1 MIELDINQNKK
12 LIGRNTGPSLVY
24 FTADFYYENL
34 QNNEIEQAVRY
45 YKSLGLFAVFC
56 TFDMGLGEKIL
67 EYNLNKLNYVLL
79 QTSEY
84 KLNVFIKIRN
94 TRNINLKILKKI
106 IEISSENSIQNI
118 GTVIAL
124 IVDDDCNF
132 NYLDSLGLTRFFF
145 KQEEFYDSSSVKI
158 ISANL
163 TFDEFKKEV
172 FYSLSGKLNYIYI
185 TDLNAF
191 NLNYNS
197 DFNYRLKYLIRAI
210 IAFSSDNIDE
220 KYEASLNN
228 ILCFYT
234 KNRTYELL
242 YLHTDEP
249 QKIKINFKTTLS
261 KSINFVLNLRSS
273 AIIPIN
279 ISYFG
284 KNINYAF
291 LEIFQ
296 RVSFTNEEIWFAK
309 SLDLNNPI
317 ISIGDKI
324 YTIEYAKKNVFD
336 VGQTKLTIY
345 CIPSNINL
353 NYNLLLYRNNP
364 YLLLSKNQIFCY
376 KNGII
381 FNYTEEDNIY
391 VLPKPNFIL
400 FENLLLDYND
410 DDFSVYNMNIKAEK
424 IHANFIE
431 NKSFIVS
438 IPQFVYEF
446 DFNLKFT
453 GEAQHLL
460 PCDIVLCIFALEQCK
475 IKTISEEVTLKKG
488 ETYYLSIKEILSYD
502 KDCKIEIFSTK
513 KPTAFF
519 KYVYKTFLLSNTSEP
534 YILF

>member
-1 MIELDINQNKK
+1 MIEININQNKK
-12 LIGRNTGPSLVY
+12 FIGRNTGPSLVY

-34 QNNEIEQAVRY
+34 QNNEIEQAIRY

-67 EYNLNKLNYVLL
+67 EYNLIKLNFVLL

-84 KLNVFIKIRN
+84 KINVFLKLKN
-94 TRNINLKILKKI
+94 TRNSNLKILKRI
-106 IEISSENSIQNI
+106 IETSTKNSIQNT

-124 IVDDDCNF
+124 IIDNDCNF
-132 NYLDSLGLTRFFF
+132 NYFESLGLKGFCF
-145 KQEEFYDSSSVKI
+145 KQDDFYSSNFIKN
-158 ISANL
+158 ISAKL
-163 TFDEFKKEV
+163 PFDEFKKEV
-172 FYSLSGKLNYIYI
+172 FSSLSDEINHIYI

-197 DFNYRLKYLIRAI
+197 DFNNQLKYLIRAI
-210 IAFSSDNIDE
+210 IAFSNENINE
-220 KYEASLNN
+220 EYEASLNN

-242 YLHTDEP
+242 YLYTDES

-261 KSINFVLNLRSS
+261 KAINFVFNLRSS

-279 ISYFG
+279 ISFFK
-284 KNINYAF
+284 KNINYAL

-309 SLDLNNPI
+309 SLDSNDPI
-317 ISIGDKI
+317 ISIDDKT
-324 YTIEYAKKNVFD
+324 YPIEYAKKNVFNF
-336 VGQTKLTIY
+336 GQTKLTIY
-345 CIPSNINL
+345 CIPSNIQM
-353 NYNLLLYRNNP
+353 NYNILLFRNNP
-364 YLLLSKNQIFCY
+364 YLLLSKNLIFCF

-381 FNYTEEDNIY
+381 FNCLEEDNIY
-391 VLPKPNFIL
+391 VLPRPNFIL
-400 FENLLLDYND
+400 SENLLLDYND
-410 DDFSVYNMNIKAEK
+410 DSFSVYKMNIKAEK
-424 IHANFIE
+424 VHANFIE
-431 NKSFIVS
+431 DESFILS

-446 DFNLKFT
+446 DFNIDFM

-475 IKTISEEVTLKKG
+475 IKTILKEVNLKKG
-488 ETYYLSIKEILSYD
+488 EIYYLSIKEILSYD
-502 KDCKIEIFSTK
+502 KKCKIEIFSTK

-519 KYVYKTFLLSNTSEP
+519 KYVYKTFILSNTSEP
-534 YILF
+534 YIIY